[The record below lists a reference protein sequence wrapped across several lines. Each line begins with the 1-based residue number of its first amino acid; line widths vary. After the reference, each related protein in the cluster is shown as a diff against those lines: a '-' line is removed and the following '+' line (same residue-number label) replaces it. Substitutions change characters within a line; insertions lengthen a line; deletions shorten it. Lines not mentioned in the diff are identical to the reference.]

1 MSHHNA
7 ARGPQPQNAGPGPKT
22 QPPNPKTQ
30 PLTPKYSPQPQ
41 KVPSHLVLLRLHQQL
56 VLRLLQLLGGVVAVH
71 GQQAVPQALRP
82 GVGMGLSR
90 DGVQNGGGCGVG
102 VPGHSPPLL
111 LDVHH
116 LYGERE
122 GV

>member
-7 ARGPQPQNAGPGPKT
+7 ARGPTTWPPTPKCRSWPQNTA
-22 QPPNPKTQ
+22 PNPKTQ

-71 GQQAVPQALRP
+71 GQQAVPQAL
-82 GVGMGLSR
+82 
-90 DGVQNGGGCGVG
+90 
-102 VPGHSPPLL
+102 
-111 LDVHH
+111 
-116 LYGERE
+116 
-122 GV
+122 

>member
-1 MSHHNA
+1 MQLVA
-7 ARGPQPQNAGPGPKT
+7 PQRGPQPQNAGPGPKT